1 MCSQGAKGL
10 MRVTIEKEEGYFP
23 SLSKDLYERQQSW
36 NFKVKHHR
44 IDSLCTLERSQGT
57 EQEGRLRKVILCRG
71 WRMGSNPNLVNIYLM
86 LYG

>member
-10 MRVTIEKEEGYFP
+10 KRVKVEKEEGNFP

-44 IDSLCTLERSQGT
+44 IDSLCTVERSQGT
-57 EQEGRLRKVILCRG
+57 EREGRLWTVNLCRG
-71 WRMGSNPNLVNIYLM
+71 LRMGKNLNLANLYLV
-86 LYG
+86 LDE